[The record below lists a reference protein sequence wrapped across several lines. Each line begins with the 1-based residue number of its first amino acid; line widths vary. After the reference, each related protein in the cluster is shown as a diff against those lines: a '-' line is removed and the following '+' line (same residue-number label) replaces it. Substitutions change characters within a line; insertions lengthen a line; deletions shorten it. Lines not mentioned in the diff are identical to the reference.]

1 MPVGHEEPQQLS
13 GPSINGGQPLRGFG
27 KLTKLL
33 RRSETVLIIGHQN
46 ADPDAVCSAYAFSVL
61 ARKLNRKLTV
71 RFASPDGVSRL
82 SKQILE
88 SVPLEAID
96 SPTVFKSDL
105 IVTVDTNTLQQLG
118 NLKDAVIE
126 SARPLVMID
135 HHAPHPENAR
145 TAALVL
151 CDEAATSTCEMI
163 LEMYQKTHLSLN
175 RLVARALLIGL
186 LVETGHLS
194 IATRRTFKSAYDL
207 VKAGADPEEALVLTR
222 VTMDESERIARV
234 KSAQRLRL
242 ERVNRWLVALSEVGS
257 YHASAAR
264 ALIAL
269 GAHLAVVAGKR
280 DDELTVSFRA
290 THDFTSETGMHLGTD
305 LANPLGVRMNG
316 MGGGHATAAGA
327 NVKGDVNDALKLA
340 LTIVREF
347 LSHPSKH
354 NTGTETNAQ
363 ASSQSSVITQK

>member
-1 MPVGHEEPQQLS
+1 LP
-13 GPSINGGQPLRGFG
+13 GFES
-27 KLTKLL
+27 L
-33 RRSETVLIIGHQN
+33 RRALRKSKAILIIGHQN

-61 ARKLNRKLTV
+61 ARKLNRKMTV
-71 RFASPDGVSRL
+71 TFASPDGVSRL

-88 SVPLEAID
+88 SVPLEVAD
-96 SPTVFKSDL
+96 SPAISEFDL

-118 NLKDAVIE
+118 DLKDAVIR
-126 SARPLVMID
+126 SGKPLIMID
-135 HHAPHPENAR
+135 HHAPHPENLK
-145 TAALVL
+145 TAAIVL
-151 CDEAATSTCEMI
+151 CDERSTSTCEMI
-163 LEMYQKTHLSLN
+163 LEMYQRARVPLKRS
-175 RLVARALLIGL
+175 VARALLIGL

-207 VKAGADPEEALVLTR
+207 IKAGADPQEALALTR

-242 ERVNRWLVALSEVGS
+242 ERVNKWLVALSEVGS

-290 THDFTSETGMHLGTD
+290 THDFASETGIHLGTD
-305 LANPLGVRMNG
+305 LANPLGLKMNG

-327 NVKGDVNDALKLA
+327 NVKGEVNDALKLA
-340 LTIVREF
+340 LMIVREF
-347 LSHPSKH
+347 LCRPPKP
-354 NTGTETNAQ
+354 NTGTEANAQ
-363 ASSQSSVITQK
+363 ASSQTRVITQK